1 MRRLVP
7 LGQFLFR
14 FRGWIFPAI
23 VVLALV
29 FSRPRHF
36 LGDSALDAWM
46 DALGVFVALSGLAVR
61 AVTIGYEYIVR
72 GGRNRMVY
80 ADDLVQGG
88 VYALTRNPMY
98 VGNGLLIV
106 GCALIINAP
115 AFYLIALPLTLLAY
129 AAIIAAEEAY
139 LRAKFGAQ
147 FDAYCARVNRIIP
160 RVAGFS
166 KAIEGMTFNWQRLL
180 VKEYNTLFWAAVQIA
195 VLCYLDDYLIVGD
208 AALPALQ
215 LTLLFLV
222 PWVALYLIVWG
233 LKKSGR
239 LHVAAA
245 PTRPGEA
252 NRTS

>member
-1 MRRLVP
+1 
-7 LGQFLFR
+7 
-14 FRGWIFPAI
+14 
-23 VVLALV
+23 
-29 FSRPRHF
+29 
-36 LGDSALDAWM
+36 M

-147 FDAYCARVNRIIP
+147 FDAYCARVNRVVP

-180 VKEYNTLFWAAVQIA
+180 VRIQHLFWAAVQIA
-195 VLCYLDDYLIVGD
+195 VLCYLDDYLILGD

-215 LTLLFLV
+215 LMLLFLV

-239 LHVAAA
+239 LHVAAV
-245 PTRPGEA
+245 PTRPSEA